1 MYGKKIIGL
10 GAVSSKKIDVFS
22 IDKNGNMEYEFSGT
36 KKSANQKLSAYLMS
50 YYTKNFGGSK
60 AIKNLKSF
68 NNRYCQKIQCVD
80 LRFQSFLAEHFKAV
94 RLNGF

>member
-1 MYGKKIIGL
+1 MYGRKIIGL

-22 IDKNGNMEYEFSGT
+22 INNKGNMEYEFSGT

-68 NNRYCQKIQCVD
+68 NRNRVYLKKPINSYKLKQKNVVALQINN
-80 LRFQSFLAEHFKAV
+80 A
-94 RLNGF
+94 

>member
-1 MYGKKIIGL
+1 MRYGDKIIGL

-50 YYTKNFGGSK
+50 YYTKNFGGSE

-68 NNRYCQKIQCVD
+68 NRNRVYLKKPINSYKLKQKNVIALQINN
-80 LRFQSFLAEHFKAV
+80 A
-94 RLNGF
+94 